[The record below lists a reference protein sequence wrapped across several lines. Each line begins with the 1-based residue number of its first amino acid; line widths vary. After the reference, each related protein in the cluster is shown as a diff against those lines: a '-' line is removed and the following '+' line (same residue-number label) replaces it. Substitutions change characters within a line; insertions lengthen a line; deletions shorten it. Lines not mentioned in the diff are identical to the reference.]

1 VGALDERR
9 VVSAPILA
17 VAGLTKRF
25 GGLTVLDGIT
35 LEVAPGQIHGVIGPN
50 GAGKTTLFNVINGIY
65 RASAGRVTFRGR
77 DITNRRVGRIAGLGL
92 GRTFQVPRVFNEMSL
107 LDNLL
112 VPTIPRRLARRAA
125 EVRALELLDLAGL
138 AELRHQVAIEISGGQ
153 KKLLEFMR
161 TMMAEPELILLD
173 EPFGGINPALAERL
187 TEIVLRLNRD
197 QGKTFL
203 LISHE
208 MPSVMRLCEAVTVLA
223 AGATIARGPPGEV
236 RKNPAVIEAYLGH

>member
-1 VGALDERR
+1 VN
-9 VVSAPILA
+9 APILA
-17 VAGLTKRF
+17 VAALTKRF
-25 GGLTVLDGIT
+25 GGLTVLDRVT
-35 LEVAPGQIHGVIGPN
+35 LEVAPAQIHGVIGPN

-77 DITNRRVGRIAGLGL
+77 DITNRSVGRIGGLGL

-125 EVRALELLDLAGL
+125 EARALELLELAGL

-161 TMMAEPELILLD
+161 TMMAEPDLILLD

-187 TEIVLRLNRD
+187 TEIVLQLNRD

-208 MPSVMRLCEAVTVLA
+208 MPSVMRLCAVVTVLA
-223 AGATIARGPPGEV
+223 AGATIARGRPSEV
-236 RKNPAVIEAYLGH
+236 RQDPAVIEAYLGH

>member
-1 VGALDERR
+1 M
-9 VVSAPILA
+9 SAPILA
-17 VAGLTKRF
+17 LKGLTKRF
-25 GGLTVLDGIT
+25 GGMTVLDRIT

-65 RASAGRVTFRGR
+65 TASEGRVTLRGR
-77 DITNRRVGRIAGLGL
+77 DITNKSVSRIAQLGL

-112 VPTIPRRLARRAA
+112 VPTIPRRLARPAA
-125 EVRALELLDLAGL
+125 EARALELLELAGL
-138 AELRHQVAIEISGGQ
+138 VELRHQVAIEVSGGQ

-161 TMMAEPELILLD
+161 TMMADPELVLLD

-187 TEIVLRLNRD
+187 TEIVLRLNRE

-208 MPSVMRLCEAVTVLA
+208 MPSVMRLCAVVTVLA
-223 AGATIARGPPGEV
+223 AGATIARGPPAEV
-236 RKNPAVIEAYLGH
+236 RQDPAVIEAYLGH